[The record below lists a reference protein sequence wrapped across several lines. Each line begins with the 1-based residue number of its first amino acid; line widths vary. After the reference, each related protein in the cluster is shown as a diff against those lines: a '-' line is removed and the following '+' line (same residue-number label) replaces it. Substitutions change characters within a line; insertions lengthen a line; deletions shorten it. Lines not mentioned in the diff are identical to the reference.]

1 MAEGAVT
8 GPAGIQGNDVVV
20 LKDGGVGAAQHV
32 EQKAKIRG
40 GRGGAA
46 RVVEQGAAIV
56 AAGAIVQIED
66 IQGVALDRAGLLF
79 DMGADGLVRPGGEAG
94 AVVGEEGTAGAC
106 SGALLPLGLLDLD
119 PLLVVI
125 ERHRQIVA
133 TDLTGGNGDAVLLPA
148 LAQLL
153 ADLAGVIAGANM
165 AGLEGLFFFFQI
177 ATCQQCRC
185 QQGHEQRVFHCLFP
199 LI

>member
-8 GPAGIQGNDVVV
+8 SPAGIQGDDVVV
-20 LKDGGVGAAQHV
+20 LKDGGVGAAQQV
-32 EQKAKIRG
+32 EQKAEIRG
-40 GRGGAA
+40 GRSGAA

-66 IQGVALDRAGLLF
+66 IQGVALDRAGLLL
-79 DMGADGLVRPGGEAG
+79 DLGAAGLVRPGGETAAVAG
-94 AVVGEEGTAGAC
+94 EKATAGARG
-106 SGALLPLGLLDLD
+106 GAFLPLALLDLD

-165 AGLEGLFFFFQI
+165 AGLEGLIFLFQI
-177 ATCQQCRC
+177 AACQQCRC

-199 LI
+199 FI